1 MPKIGVCVAP
11 NGDVVDPHVEVGPID
26 DDEKRCAPQ
35 PGLTSSLRDDESNA
49 KSDFNDA
56 GQVDPKGCVTK
67 NYGDDR
73 LKPNRIGEVLNADI
87 DVHSTKYNGEN
98 QQQKL
103 PDALLLHDLNN
114 CRMFMYYCHHWKP

>member
-1 MPKIGVCVAP
+1 MPKIGVCVAS

-87 DVHSTKYNGEN
+87 DVQSTEN
-98 QQQKL
+98 DRREEQRIVL
-103 PDALLLHDLNN
+103 D
-114 CRMFMYYCHHWKP
+114 

>member
-56 GQVDPKGCVTK
+56 GQVDPKGCVAK
-67 NYGDDR
+67 NCGDDW

-87 DVHSTKYNGEN
+87 DVQATEN
-98 QQQKL
+98 DRREEQRIVL
-103 PDALLLHDLNN
+103 D
-114 CRMFMYYCHHWKP
+114 